1 MKSEFGDQISF
12 LLSKDKKPEVVVTTT
27 SLTST
32 SFYHD
37 PDRIISKAAKIIRTE
52 IQDKF
57 RDNLQPAWPPSA
69 EQLNSEVFR
78 PLTNLL
84 KLIETILTT
93 STNRASRSEKIG
105 RLTKSI
111 SQHIVFDCLQG
122 KVLQP
127 KHLLLGLGLHNLTG
141 SRKVVNILNKLGH
154 FINYNMVCDN
164 ETVSS

>member
-12 LLSKDKKPEVVVTTT
+12 LLSEGKKPEVVVATT
-27 SLTST
+27 SLTLT

-57 RDNLQPAWPPSA
+57 RDNPQPTWSPSA

-78 PLTNLL
+78 PPTNLL

-93 STNRASRSEKIG
+93 STNRASRSKKIG

-111 SQHIVFDCLQG
+111 SQDIVFNSL
-122 KVLQP
+122 
-127 KHLLLGLGLHNLTG
+127 
-141 SRKVVNILNKLGH
+141 
-154 FINYNMVCDN
+154 
-164 ETVSS
+164 